1 MEKKAFVGTVWV
13 YSSTKK
19 AETLASP
26 RISARGAFLPAVEHF
41 YIIAGHL
48 FGMVAT
54 IDQAKKANF
63 CSQLQKQ

>member
-1 MEKKAFVGTVWV
+1 MVLTGK
-13 YSSTKK
+13 KK
-19 AETLASP
+19 AETLATP

-48 FGMVAT
+48 FGIVTT

-63 CSQLQKQ
+63 CAQLQKNNAKN

>member
-1 MEKKAFVGTVWV
+1 MFVSKRKGQGF
-13 YSSTKK
+13 STL
-19 AETLASP
+19 T
-26 RISARGAFLPAVEHF
+26 IRGAFLPAVEHF

>member
-1 MEKKAFVGTVWV
+1 MGK
-13 YSSTKK
+13 KK

>member
-1 MEKKAFVGTVWV
+1 MGKPSFSCISQKIDKRKGQGF
-13 YSSTKK
+13 STL
-19 AETLASP
+19 T
-26 RISARGAFLPAVEHF
+26 IRGAFLPAVEHF